1 MSASVLSSEVSK
13 SRRVYL
19 LLRDEIVAGRY
30 RPGARLPSEPR
41 LAAEHQVA
49 RVTVRRALDGLQRD
63 GLVSRRVGSGTFVE
77 GPAADGAVIAD
88 FANMLSQIGAMGR
101 NTKARLVRFG
111 YEQAPAAVAG
121 ALCLSDGALV
131 QVSVRVR
138 SLKGAPFSHLRAY
151 VPERIGRT
159 FEEADLAA
167 TPLLR
172 LLERSGAKP
181 DHASQTVGASA
192 ATPEVAHALGVTIG
206 EALLAIE
213 RTVFDRQGRGIE
225 HLIALYRP
233 DRYRLHMRLA
243 RRGPQGAR
251 RWQPAPISHASDTKG
266 GL

>member
-1 MSASVLSSEVSK
+1 MSSVLSSEVSK

-30 RPGARLPSEPR
+30 RAGARLPSEPR
-41 LAAEHQVA
+41 LAAEHRVA

-63 GLVSRRVGSGTFVE
+63 GLVTRRVGSGTFVE
-77 GPAADGAVIAD
+77 GPATDGAVIAD

-111 YEQAPAAVAG
+111 YEQAPVAVAA
-121 ALCLSDGALV
+121 ALGLPDGAIV
-131 QVSVRVR
+131 QASVRVR
-138 SLKGAPFSHLRAY
+138 SLDGAPFSYLRAY
-151 VPERIGRT
+151 VPERIGRS
-159 FEEADLAA
+159 FEETDLARTA
-167 TPLLR
+167 LLT

-192 ATPEVAHALGVTIG
+192 ATPEIAAALGVPVG
-206 EALLAIE
+206 EALLSIA

-225 HLIALYRP
+225 HLVALYRP
-233 DRYRLHMRLA
+233 DRYRLNMRLA

-251 RWQPAPISHASDTKG
+251 RWQPAPSRHPEDTKG
-266 GL
+266 GP